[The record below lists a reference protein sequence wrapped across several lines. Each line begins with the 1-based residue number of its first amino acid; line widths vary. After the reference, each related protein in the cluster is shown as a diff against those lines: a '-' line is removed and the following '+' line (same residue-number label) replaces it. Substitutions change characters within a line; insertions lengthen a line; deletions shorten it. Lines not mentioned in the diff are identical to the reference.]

1 MNLTLPVRTDITS
14 GQLINVQLPPARPGE
29 AETPEPLFHS
39 GMHLITDIMWELTTA
54 ECQVH
59 IKCIKDSHINQIE
72 TTSVKLPER
81 MDSEG

>member
-1 MNLTLPVRTDITS
+1 
-14 GQLINVQLPPARPGE
+14 
-29 AETPEPLFHS
+29 
-39 GMHLITDIMWELTTA
+39 MWELTTA